1 MDYVDHV
8 EVTRHPSFD
17 AFRETVPGRIVLF
30 TTKGDAS
37 PYDFGFQPDDILLF
51 GKESGG
57 VPAAVEAASDAR
69 LRLPIRAE
77 VRSFNLATAAAIA
90 LGEALRQTDGLPT

>member
-1 MDYVDHV
+1 MSKSLVIHRSANSARA
-8 EVTRHPSFD
+8 T
-17 AFRETVPGRIVLF
+17 PGRLLLF

-37 PYDFGFQPDDILLF
+37 PYDFAFEPGDILLF

-57 VPAAVEAASDAR
+57 VPPDVAAASDAK
-69 LRLPIRAE
+69 LRLPIRAD

-90 LGEALRQTDGLPT
+90 LGEALRQTDLLPG